1 MKSLSKMAERSVGQ
15 PMFLILEAAEKLE
28 REGKHILHFE
38 LGEPDFDT
46 PSNIIKSA
54 NKALEEGFTHYASS
68 MGLHEFR
75 QAIADVTENSRGF
88 RPDLNQILVTPGANA
103 IIYLTIASVVNSGE
117 EVIVPDPGFPTY
129 FSALDMCGA
138 KTVSVPL
145 KEENEFQLS
154 PKDLMEA
161 ITEKTKLIIVNSPSN
176 PTGSCMTP
184 EQISEVAKIAEEKN
198 LYLLSDEIYSRLIFE
213 NFEFSSPGSYDLC
226 KERTIILNGFS
237 KAFAMTGWRLGVA
250 IGPVKLMEKMN
261 LMLNTIVSCVPPFI
275 QIAGIEALKGD
286 QSELLKM
293 KEEYY
298 ERMKVLVEGL
308 NTFSTISCVSPKGA
322 MYVFPNIS
330 KTGLSSEEFASIC
343 LNEAGVALLP
353 GTSFGSFGEG
363 FARMCYVNSKEKI
376 EEALERMRKIF
387 K

>member
-286 QSELLKM
+286 QSEILKM

-298 ERMKVLVEGL
+298 VYKK
-308 NTFSTISCVSPKGA
+308 IS
-322 MYVFPNIS
+322 
-330 KTGLSSEEFASIC
+330 
-343 LNEAGVALLP
+343 
-353 GTSFGSFGEG
+353 
-363 FARMCYVNSKEKI
+363 
-376 EEALERMRKIF
+376 
-387 K
+387 